1 MKVTIGIPLTFNLE
15 INLQKHGLEQNM
27 TLFLAAIV
35 SFFRMGMCVRTYATT
50 KELKKKVFM
59 TKCENIKQPVD
70 IQLTFM
76 LESKIEKYVF

>member
-35 SFFRMGMCVRTYATT
+35 SFFRMGMCVRT
-50 KELKKKVFM
+50 
-59 TKCENIKQPVD
+59 
-70 IQLTFM
+70 
-76 LESKIEKYVF
+76 